1 MEEAREHKFKKS
13 ISVLVLIHV
22 LIWAVIA
29 VVLFVYQPL
38 SWNIAI
44 PIQLWIKQGIVLVL
58 LIISYYVNAHI
69 FVPKFLLQNRTRDF
83 FILLILLVASVL
95 FINNLVDPW
104 LHIPQLMDKAF
115 HQHGPPRPR
124 DHGGHNRDFSVLML
138 TIISLVLGISTSVTA
153 IQKWQKDQRLRQ
165 ELEQEKTTSE
175 LSFLKAQINPHFFFN
190 TLNNIYALT
199 VVDVAASR
207 EAIHKLS
214 RMMRY
219 LLYETQHGTTLL
231 SKEIGFIKDYIE
243 LMKLRLTEKVTL
255 NFSYPEDLKD
265 EQIAPML
272 FLPFVE
278 NAFKHGIS
286 STYPSYIGIVIVQE
300 GGKLSMD
307 VNNTI
312 FDDSQVQMEGNSG
325 IGLVNTRRRLDLMYP
340 GKYTLDITE
349 RSADAHYIVKLT
361 LDLS

>member
-1 MEEAREHKFKKS
+1 MEEPREHKFKKS

-29 VVLFVYQPL
+29 IVLFVYQPL

-44 PIQLWIKQGIVLVL
+44 PIQLWVKQGIVLVL
-58 LIISYYVNAHI
+58 LIISYYVNAYL
-69 FVPKFLLQNRTRDF
+69 FVPKFLLQNRIRDF
-83 FILLILLVASVL
+83 FILLILLVATVI
-95 FINNLVDPW
+95 FISSLVDPW
-104 LHIPQLMDKAF
+104 LHIPQLLDRAF
-115 HQHGPPRPR
+115 HHRGPPKPR
-124 DHGGHNRDFSVLML
+124 DHKREFSVLML
-138 TIISLVLGISTSVTA
+138 TMTSLVLGISTSITA

-199 VVDVAASR
+199 VIDVEASR

-243 LMKLRLTEKVTL
+243 LMKLRLTDKVSL
-255 NFSYPEDLKD
+255 EFIYPENLKD

-286 STYPSYIGIVIVQE
+286 STYPSYIGIVIQQD
-300 GGKLSMD
+300 GDQLSMD

-312 FDDSQVQMEGNSG
+312 FDDPQVQMEGNSG
-325 IGLVNTRRRLDLMYP
+325 IGLTNTRRRLDLMYP

-349 RSADAHYIVKLT
+349 RSADNHYIVKLT
-361 LDLS
+361 LNLS

>member
-1 MEEAREHKFKKS
+1 MTEPSSHKFKKS
-13 ISVLVLIHV
+13 ISVLVLIHI

-29 VVLFVYQPL
+29 VVLFIYQPL
-38 SWNIAI
+38 SWNIAL

-58 LIISYYVNAHI
+58 LIVSYYVNANL

-83 FILLILLVASVL
+83 FILLIMLVGVVL
-95 FINNLVDPW
+95 FINSWMDPW

-115 HQHGPPRPR
+115 RHHGPPPRPR
-124 DHGGHNRDFSVLML
+124 DHKRDFSVLML
-138 TIISLVLGISTSVTA
+138 TMTSLVLGISTSVTA
-153 IQKWQKDQRLRQ
+153 IQKWQTDQRLRQ

-199 VVDVAASR
+199 VVDVEASR

-219 LLYETQHGTTLL
+219 LLYETQQDITLL

-243 LMKLRLTEKVTL
+243 LMKLRLTDRVTL
-255 NFSYPEDLKD
+255 QFNYPENLKD

-286 STYPSYIGIVIVQE
+286 STEPSNITILIEQDDNQ
-300 GGKLSMD
+300 LSIN
-307 VNNTI
+307 VRNTI
-312 FDDSQVQMEGNSG
+312 FDDPQVQMEGDSG
-325 IGLVNTRRRLDLMYP
+325 IGLNNTRRRLDLIYP
-340 GKYTLDITE
+340 YHHTLSIE
-349 RSADAHYIVKLT
+349 RTADNQYNVKLT
-361 LDLS
+361 LNLS